1 MGNLSLCGF
10 GTFWVRSSIV
20 MDSVMTG
27 CITENQSFDFFYFLR
42 RFNDWLSP
50 YSYVGTW
57 TLSDWV
63 GPGRTHHLLCSSYS
77 PKGPG
82 ENTTSRSTT
91 FHIPLRHGT
100 MKTRKMSQHCNNEI
114 RTRPEFRYIQVE

>member
-20 MDSVMTG
+20 MDSIMTG
-27 CITENQSFDFFYFLR
+27 CITENQSFDFSNFLR
-42 RFNDWLSP
+42 RSNDWLSP
-50 YSYVGTW
+50 YYYVGTW
-57 TLSDWV
+57 TLSDLV
-63 GPGRTHHLLCSSYS
+63 GPITCFVVVICRRVR
-77 PKGPG
+77 